1 MIELTALTKTFARV
15 PVLRGISFKVE
26 AGEFVALVGPNGA
39 GKTTL
44 LRIVASLAQP
54 TFGRVTVNG
63 YELPSQADDVRRMLG
78 VVSHHPLLYGDLTAD
93 ENLRFYAEMYSVPNQ
108 SARISEVLEQV
119 GLIKR
124 RKDLVRTFS
133 RGMAQRLAIGRAI
146 LHDPQIMLLDEPH
159 TGLDQD
165 ASAMLDSVLKTVA
178 IQGRTVLMISHDLPH
193 ALALASKV
201 AVLSRG
207 KIVYQ
212 AATAGLNASDFAKTY
227 GELTNG

>member
-15 PVLRGISFKVE
+15 PVLRSISFKVE

-212 AATAGLNASDFAKTY
+212 AATAGLNAADFAKTY